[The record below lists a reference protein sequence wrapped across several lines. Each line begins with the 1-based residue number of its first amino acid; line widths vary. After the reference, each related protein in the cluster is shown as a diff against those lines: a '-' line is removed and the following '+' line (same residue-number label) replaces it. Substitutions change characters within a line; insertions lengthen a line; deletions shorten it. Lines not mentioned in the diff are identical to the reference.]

1 MKFQELQI
9 KLSKASKDELRKALG
24 YDVYSKSFVK
34 AYNAIINA
42 KNLSE
47 FLKKG
52 YFDWLYNS
60 KSLILKLAQIL
71 GVDLDSELKEAET
84 YNAELRKYEDMYI
97 YIGTNFKR
105 TTQPIFALALLQD
118 TRYVEIPDKS
128 VFCFK
133 RLDEQLKIAGDIVRD
148 SYKKEPTLRIFGN
161 VTGYK
166 LHMLGKTTFLTQ
178 TASLWIKKSTNKWLR
193 LDFKE
198 WNMGKFNYEQ
208 RQKLNSINERL
219 YELECQVVPR
229 AKQINL
235 SAKDIKE
242 VCDHDDCEI

>member
-166 LHMLGKTTFLTQ
+166 LHMLGKNYF
-178 TASLWIKKSTNKWLR
+178 
-193 LDFKE
+193 
-198 WNMGKFNYEQ
+198 FNTKGELMDQ
-208 RQKLNSINERL
+208 EINE
-219 YELECQVVPR
+219 QVATIR
-229 AKQINL
+229 F
-235 SAKDIKE
+235 
-242 VCDHDDCEI
+242 

>member
-24 YDVYSKSFVK
+24 YDVYSKSFLK
-34 AYNAIINA
+34 AYNATINA

-166 LHMLGKTTFLTQ
+166 IHMLGKNYFFN
-178 TASLWIKKSTNKWLR
+178 TNGELM
-193 LDFKE
+193 DQE
-198 WNMGKFNYEQ
+198 
-208 RQKLNSINERL
+208 INE
-219 YELECQVVPR
+219 QVATIR
-229 AKQINL
+229 F
-235 SAKDIKE
+235 
-242 VCDHDDCEI
+242 

>member
-166 LHMLGKTTFLTQ
+166 IHMLGKNYFFN
-178 TASLWIKKSTNKWLR
+178 TNGELM
-193 LDFKE
+193 DQE
-198 WNMGKFNYEQ
+198 
-208 RQKLNSINERL
+208 INE
-219 YELECQVVPR
+219 QVATIR
-229 AKQINL
+229 F
-235 SAKDIKE
+235 
-242 VCDHDDCEI
+242 